1 MISTKTNS
9 LSTKDE
15 ELSSSQISQFEN
27 VFIDKQ
33 EAYSCTECSSNI
45 EVMSTK
51 FDLNKYYNMTNLTLE
66 GNKHKY
72 YLVSNENYMSIYL
85 SDRKED
91 DHNYFELGIN
101 NIRKDYI
108 D

>member
-1 MISTKTNS
+1 
-9 LSTKDE
+9 
-15 ELSSSQISQFEN
+15 
-27 VFIDKQ
+27 
-33 EAYSCTECSSNI
+33 
-45 EVMSTK
+45 MSTK

-72 YLVSNENYMSIYL
+72 YLISNDNYMSIYL
-85 SDRKED
+85 MNRKED
-91 DHNYFELGIN
+91 DHNYFEIGIN